1 MAKLGHNHVIAAH
14 GIEGTLQLREPL
26 ENSTFELRL
35 PVAQFTVD
43 EPELR
48 ALAGADFSAPVPDSA
63 RAGTR
68 ANMLGSGLLDAQHY
82 PEILL
87 QSQSIRRDGA
97 GFIADVRVTLR
108 GNQRLLT
115 LPLALRREAG
125 GLTVSGELAL
135 RQSQLGLAPFSVM
148 MGALQV
154 QDAMQLRFSVVA
166 RPVPGG

>member
-1 MAKLGHNHVIAAH
+1 MAKLGHNHVIAAR
-14 GIEGTLQLREPL
+14 GIEGSLLLREPL

-43 EPELR
+43 EPQLR
-48 ALAGADFSAPVPDSA
+48 AVAGADFSTPVPDSA

-68 ANMLGSGLLDAQHY
+68 ANLLGSGLLDAERY

-87 QSQSIRRDGA
+87 QSQAIRREGD

-108 GNQRLLT
+108 GEQRQLT
-115 LPLALRREAG
+115 LPLSLRREAS
-125 GLTVSGELAL
+125 GLTVSGALQL
-135 RQSQLGLAPFSVM
+135 RQSELGLTPFSVM

-154 QDAMQLRFSVVA
+154 QDAMQLKFRIVA
-166 RPVPGG
+166 HPPSGN